1 MKGWRPMPWQEL
13 DFILKVMESQWQI
26 SLSKGD
32 WYNQIGSLLPTNNC
46 MMNGV
51 EKGKRVES
59 GKPVGKLLQGSVQE
73 ILGAYQGGVM
83 EEIGEVDGPFVCLGY
98 YIS

>member
-1 MKGWRPMPWQEL
+1 M
-13 DFILKVMESQWQI
+13 
-26 SLSKGD
+26 
-32 WYNQIGSLLPTNNC
+32 
-46 MMNGV
+46 
-51 EKGKRVES
+51 ES